1 MATLCPAPDPALGLV
16 QNLGF
21 TVDCNLQGTAQA
33 VYGSLAQ
40 PGSVVSQALFG
51 LLTLYVAFI
60 GYRLLLGRSP
70 LRVGE
75 LTVSAL
81 KIGLVVLMATSW
93 GAYQTVVYDV
103 LAKGPGAVA
112 GSLLTTLQPQQSVF
126 RGDPYQGLQVAFDQ
140 LQLSATSLSARAGAN
155 SATMQGGPGFAAFGL
170 NSAAYLMLL
179 TTLGAS
185 LAARIGLTLL
195 LGLAPLFAAFLLFR
209 PTRGLVEGWL
219 RAAVT
224 IALVPLAAALTLA
237 LELVMMEP
245 SLLALA
251 AAREEGRFDAASASA
266 ALILS
271 LVFAGAL
278 LALGIAVAAIGW
290 GVKLPGLKPAPTGE
304 TAAKTEPV
312 RGAATVMEAPPRAA
326 AVAAAAM
333 AAARRDTGRSG
344 AVARSIERRTSGSD
358 SVSTTSATETITPL
372 GRSFRSRAA
381 APRTDLG
388 AAIAVRSDR

>member
-1 MATLCPAPDPALGLV
+1 MPMLCPAPNPDLGLV
-16 QNLGF
+16 QSLGF
-21 TVDCNLQGTAQA
+21 TVDCNLQGTAQT
-33 VYGSLAQ
+33 VYGALAQ
-40 PGSVVSQALFG
+40 PGGAVSSAMFG

-112 GSLLTTLQPQQSVF
+112 GSLLTSLQPQQSVF

-224 IALVPLAAALTLA
+224 IALIPLAAALALA

-251 AAREEGRFDAASASA
+251 AAREEGRFDPASASA

-278 LALGIAVAAIGW
+278 LALGAAVAAVGW

-304 TAAKTEPV
+304 TATHTETA

-333 AAARRDTGRSG
+333 AAARREGGRSG
-344 AVARSIERRTSGSD
+344 AVVRSIERRTSAGESYN
-358 SVSTTSATETITPL
+358 SASATETVTPL
-372 GRSFRSRAA
+372 GRSFRGRAA
-381 APRTDLG
+381 QPR